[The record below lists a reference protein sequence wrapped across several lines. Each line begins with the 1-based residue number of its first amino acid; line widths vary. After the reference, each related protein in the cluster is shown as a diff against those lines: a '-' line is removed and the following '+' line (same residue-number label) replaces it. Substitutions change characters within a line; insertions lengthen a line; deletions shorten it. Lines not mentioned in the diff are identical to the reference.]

1 MYRAVAVGVVILFAL
16 FTVLIYGAVN
26 LPKFNAKITLVDG
39 QLNIQS
45 HPGSASIPIQYFQAG
60 DQQVPANSR
69 LVMEEPDVLPSYA
82 AMDALFEQHRLLYQ
96 AGKNNQL
103 WAVDAQ
109 NRKTAIV
116 FEQRTLADLPW
127 LFWLQALCALSAA
140 ILCLLV
146 WLPGQ
151 KTLSIITFCGT
162 GVGYALAAA
171 SAALYSTRDVFING
185 DWFALLSHINGLGT
199 ISFVTLLALF
209 LWHFPDQKPRK
220 WVMASVVVMF
230 LAHLIIHIG
239 ELAPSAAE
247 GLYSWIMVLFIF
259 GLVGSGVQ
267 WYKTRQRPAD
277 RVVLTW
283 VLLSILSGTLF
294 FTAGMIIPVLLGTAE
309 ASDQALLL
317 ATFLFMYAGIMF
329 AVIRFRLFEIQR
341 WSMEIWSWLLGGVAV
356 LACDFLLISVLSL
369 NATNSLAISLAMVG
383 WFYFPVRQWVWNRLF
398 RRRQEGLDHW
408 LSETLSQ
415 LLKGDEKIGNL
426 QLINAIKAVF
436 QPLSYTLEHNPADT
450 HLSSNGEQLW
460 VALPEG
466 QTLKLQHPDKGRRIF
481 NRHDIES
488 VNLILALY
496 SLIADIERAKQEG
509 IMTER
514 HRIRRDLHDDLG
526 AKLLRLLHQSSGE
539 SRTLV
544 REAIQ
549 DLRNLLNGR
558 HQLTLDS
565 ATVVKHWQQ
574 LAQNRCDECGIRL
587 HWHAVIT
594 PESLDSLQHEHLG
607 QILQECLSNALR
619 HPVTQWIKVQIMSG
633 PSGLSLTIENNCQEA
648 SGVVPDGFGIANI
661 HERAG
666 ILRGQAQI
674 SHEKEIWRVHVDIPL
689 SSAPLS

>member
-1 MYRAVAVGVVILFAL
+1 MYRAVAIGVAILFAL
-16 FTVLIYGAVN
+16 FTALIYSAVN
-26 LPKFNAKITLVDG
+26 LPKFNGKITLVDD
-39 QLNIQS
+39 QLNFQS
-45 HPGSASIPIQYFQAG
+45 HPSNDSIPILYFQAG
-60 DQQVPANSR
+60 DQQVLANSR

-82 AMDALFEQHRLLYQ
+82 SMDALFDQHRLLYQ
-96 AGKNNQL
+96 AGQNNQL
-103 WAVDAQ
+103 WVVDAL
-109 NRKTAIV
+109 NRKTAII
-116 FEQRTLADLPW
+116 FEPRTLADLPW

-146 WLPGQ
+146 WLPSQ

-162 GVGYALAAA
+162 GIGYILAAA
-171 SAALYSTRDVFING
+171 SAALYSTRDVFISG
-185 DWFALLSHINGLGT
+185 EWFALLSRINGLGT

-209 LWHFPDQKPRK
+209 LWHFPNQKPRK
-220 WVMASVVVMF
+220 WVIASIVVMF
-230 LAHLIIHIG
+230 ISHLMIHIG
-239 ELAPSAAE
+239 KLAPSAAE
-247 GLYSWIMVLFIF
+247 GMYSWIMVIFIF

-267 WYKTRQRPAD
+267 WHKTQQRPAD
-277 RVVLTW
+277 RVMLTW

-294 FTAGMIIPVLLGTAE
+294 FTAGMIVPVLLGTAE

-341 WSMEIWSWLLGGVAV
+341 WSMEIWSWLLGGIAV
-356 LACDFLLISVLSL
+356 LACDFLLISILPL

-415 LLKGDEKIGNL
+415 LLKGDGKVSNV
-426 QLINAIKAVF
+426 QLINAMEAVF
-436 QPLSYTLEHNPADT
+436 QPLSYTLEHTLSDT
-450 HLSSNGEQLW
+450 RLSSNGEQLW

-466 QTLKLQHPDKGRRIF
+466 QTLLLQHPNKGRRIF

-496 SLIADIERAKQEG
+496 SLITDIESAKQEG

-549 DLRNLLNGR
+549 DLRSLLNGR
-558 HQLTLDS
+558 HHLAINSTI
-565 ATVVKHWQQ
+565 AAKHWRQ
-574 LAQNRCDECGIRL
+574 LAQSRCDECGIRL
-587 HWHAVIT
+587 HWHDVLT
-594 PESLDSLQHEHLG
+594 PVSLESDQNEHLG

-619 HPVTQWIKVQIMSG
+619 HPATQWIKVQVMSS
-633 PSGLSLTIENNCQEA
+633 PTGLNLTIENNCQEL
-648 SGVVPDGFGIANI
+648 SSVVPSGFGIANI

-666 ILRGQAQI
+666 ILRGRAQV
-674 SHEKEIWRVHVDIPL
+674 SHKAGIWRVCVDVPVLPSPL
-689 SSAPLS
+689 S